1 MRWKAGVQQYYI
13 LSSHCE
19 ALTYLFK
26 MNFRAAP
33 QPMTN
38 YEAIS
43 IGLTSVFCLVAM
55 LLMYNYCK
63 LIYKRLDDGE
73 SMTEAVLIATV
84 ESTPLFGSFVN
95 WLVNR
100 FDNEPVLPKTTCDI
114 KPAAISLKKI
124 RVDEE
129 EDFFFADIPSPLA

>member
-1 MRWKAGVQQYYI
+1 
-13 LSSHCE
+13 
-19 ALTYLFK
+19 
-26 MNFRAAP
+26 MNFRAVP

-63 LIYKRLDDGE
+63 LIYKRLDAGE

-84 ESTPLFGSFVN
+84 ESTPIFGSFVN
-95 WLVNR
+95 WLSNK
-100 FDNEPVLPKTTCDI
+100 FDNEPILPETTHDI
-114 KPAAISLKKI
+114 KPAAIYLKKI
-124 RVDEE
+124 RVDDEN
-129 EDFFFADIPSPLA
+129 EDTFFFADIPSPLA